1 MRFFKSYTLNLNI
14 GQQLLTLISCFFLVI
29 AYLFYTTHTQKQT
42 TINTPLAAAK
52 SAKTYYELQHVYE
65 NILNIALQK
74 TSLLETESLSRIN
87 KIQPILSEQGS
98 TTYSTLK
105 EEINTIAQPTKP
117 ENNTSLA
124 ISALTKINIIVDQIA
139 ESLHANF
146 DKDTYVYHLRSA
158 ISYYVPKLLKASLT
172 FQTNPEFSAFLKTH
186 SVSTNA
192 TDQLYTLK
200 GALEPLTQELDN
212 HYLFIFKNA
221 QDKPALKALESSY
234 RSVKKLTESLL
245 SDITQ
250 ALKEENLSATSLQS
264 ILNKETSLQQEY
276 FILWKGTTEA
286 FISALE
292 AESATLN
299 NELYQSLIITF
310 VLVFGCFVFSY
321 YIYKSISAP
330 INHFVQT
337 INSLQKNQNYEE
349 RIENIPNG
357 ELGLLARSF
366 NNILEQI
373 SHSRHQEKEK
383 KALEQKALED
393 ISKLVDAISSGNIKQ
408 RIAVQEKEGFVQEVA
423 KGLNKLID
431 NIEQFLTDISSAMDC
446 LTKYDLTININSEYQ
461 GDFNTLKT
469 DVNNAIQ
476 SIANIIKLL
485 TQTTNQVAVTSTETS
500 LAISQISDGAQTQI
514 LSIDNVVKQVA
525 MTTKSNED
533 ITINADSA
541 SNMARESVKLALEG
555 REQMLKMVTIVNNIA
570 ENSAKIN
577 TITETIEKIAN
588 KTNLL
593 SLNAAIE
600 AARAGE
606 HGKGFAVVADEV
618 GKLASSAADSTQE
631 ISMLIHEATS
641 EAYKAVESVGLI
653 SQDMEKI
660 QSFIEANDDMLNKIS
675 ASIEAQNTSLIN
687 IQDNMKDLQRVANNN
702 AAAAEEITS
711 TAIDLA
717 KISDVAR
724 KELNKIKV

>member
-29 AYLFYTTHTQKQT
+29 AYLFYTAHTQRQR
-42 TINTPLAAAK
+42 TINTPLTTAQ
-52 SAKTYYELQHVYE
+52 SAKNYYALQHVYE

-74 TSLLETESLSRIN
+74 TPLLETESLSRLN
-87 KIQPILSEQGS
+87 KTQPILSEQGN
-98 TTYSTLK
+98 TAYTALK
-105 EEINTIAQPTKP
+105 EEINTIAQNSKE
-117 ENNTSLA
+117 ENNATLA
-124 ISALTKINIIVDQIA
+124 MSALTKINIVVDQIA
-139 ESLHANF
+139 ESLHPNF

-158 ISYYVPKLLKASLT
+158 IFYYLPKLVKSSFV
-172 FQTNPEFSAFLKTH
+172 FQTNPELKAFLR
-186 SVSTNA
+186 SSGLSANA
-192 TDQLYTLK
+192 TEHLYALK
-200 GALEPLTQELDN
+200 GALKPLTQELEK

-221 QDKPALKALESSY
+221 QDNSALKALEPSY
-234 RSVKKLTESLL
+234 RSAKKLTESLL
-245 SDITQ
+245 SDIAQ
-250 ALKEENLSATSLQS
+250 ALKEENLSPKNLQS
-264 ILNKETSLQQEY
+264 IMNKETSLQQEY
-276 FILWKGTTEA
+276 FVLWKGTTEA

-292 AESATLN
+292 AESSALN
-299 NELYQSLIITF
+299 SEIYQSLIITF
-310 VLVFGCFVFSY
+310 ILVFGCFVFSY
-321 YIYKSISAP
+321 YIYKSINVP

-337 INSLQKNQNYEE
+337 INSLQKNQNYEA
-349 RIENIPNG
+349 RIENIPSG
-357 ELGLLARSF
+357 ELGLLAQSF

-383 KALEQKALED
+383 QALEQKALED
-393 ISKLVDAISSGNIKQ
+393 ISKLVDAISGGNIKQ

-431 NIEQFLTDISSAMDC
+431 NIEQFLNDISSAMDC

-476 SIANIIKLL
+476 SIASIIKLL

-555 REQMLKMVTIVNNIA
+555 REQMVKMVKIVNNIA

-660 QSFIEANDDMLNKIS
+660 QSFIEANDEMLNKIS